1 MAEFNPGLA
10 EIRPERADEADNADR
25 AHKVDV
31 YGCVR
36 LLLFILRH
44 PIATYRFVSDARCA
58 FRSFTTDVYGD
69 TAPLWSDPEIRIGSY
84 DNRLRPCRDG

>member
-1 MAEFNPGLA
+1 MQLEKYSEGTSAK
-10 EIRPERADEADNADR
+10 RQTEAKYDI
-25 AHKVDV
+25 V
-31 YGCVR
+31 GCLY

-69 TAPLWSDPEIRIGSY
+69 TAPMWSDPEITIGADRKDY
-84 DNRLRPCRDG
+84 IK